1 MAYKRSTRTGYSD
14 LNITN
19 LVDVIFCL
27 LIVFMVTAPLMTQGV
42 KVDLPK
48 VNAANIEEREA
59 IRVSI
64 DRKRNI
70 FIDEDK
76 VSLFD
81 FDKEFRRVFT
91 SAKTPVVLNSDR
103 VVPYGFVVEVINKLQ
118 KLGVERLSFLT
129 ESTQKE
135 QDGN

>member
-1 MAYKRSTRTGYSD
+1 MAYKKSTRTGYSD

-76 VSLFD
+76 VSLFA
-81 FDKEFRRVFT
+81 FEKEFRQVFT

-135 QDGN
+135 KE

>member
-1 MAYKRSTRTGYSD
+1 MAYKRSSRTGYTE

-27 LIVFMVTAPLMTQGV
+27 LIVFMITAPLMSQGV

-64 DRKRNI
+64 DRKRRI
-70 FIDEDK
+70 FIDEDQ
-76 VSLFD
+76 VSLFS
-81 FDKEFRRVFT
+81 FEKEFRQVFT
-91 SAKTPVVLNSDR
+91 SAKIPVVLNSDR

-129 ESTQKE
+129 ESPPNE
-135 QDGN
+135 QDAQ